1 VVNLYLNQRR
11 IGEVTVLDLKGRV
24 RIVGS
29 TIALHRSVRCLV
41 DEGKTQILLDLEGVT
56 DIDSGGLGELIS
68 SLRTVTNRGGT
79 FKLVHVTEK
88 LRELMS
94 ITKLLTVFDIS
105 EDESEALESFTGEGL
120 KIVAA

>member
-1 VVNLYLNQRR
+1 MVNLYLNQRR

-79 FKLVHVTEK
+79 FKLVHLTEK

-105 EDESEALESFTGEGL
+105 EDESEALDSFTGEGL

>member
-1 VVNLYLNQRR
+1 MVNLYLNQRR
-11 IGEVTVLDLKGRV
+11 IGEVTVVDLKGRV

-41 DEGKTQILLDLEGVT
+41 DEGKTQILLDLKGVT

-79 FKLVHVTEK
+79 FKLVHLTEK
-88 LRELMS
+88 LRDLMS

-105 EDESEALESFTGEGL
+105 EDESEALDSFTGEGL

>member
-1 VVNLYLNQRR
+1 MVNLYLNQRR

-79 FKLVHVTEK
+79 FKLVHLTEK
-88 LRELMS
+88 LRELLS

-105 EDESEALESFTGEGL
+105 EDESEALDSFTGEGL

>member
-1 VVNLYLNQRR
+1 MVNLYLNQRR
-11 IGEVTVLDLKGRV
+11 IGEVTVVDLKGRV
-24 RIVGS
+24 RIVGN

-79 FKLVHVTEK
+79 FKLVHLTEK

-105 EDESEALESFTGEGL
+105 EDESEALDSFTGEGL

>member
-1 VVNLYLNQRR
+1 MVNLYLNQRR

-24 RIVGS
+24 RIVGN

-79 FKLVHVTEK
+79 FKLVHLTEK
-88 LRELMS
+88 LRDLMS

-105 EDESEALESFTGEGL
+105 EDESEALDSFTGEGL

>member
-1 VVNLYLNQRR
+1 MVNLYLNQRR

-24 RIVGS
+24 RIVGN

-41 DEGKTQILLDLEGVT
+41 DEGKTQILLDLKGVT

-79 FKLVHVTEK
+79 FKLVHLTEK

-105 EDESEALESFTGEGL
+105 EDESEALDSFTGEGL

>member
-1 VVNLYLNQRR
+1 MVNLYLNQRR

-41 DEGKTQILLDLEGVT
+41 DEGKTQILLDLKGVT

-79 FKLVHVTEK
+79 FKLVHLTEK

-105 EDESEALESFTGEGL
+105 EEESAALDSFTGEGL

>member
-11 IGEVTVLDLKGRV
+11 IGEVTVVDLKGRV

-41 DEGKTQILLDLEGVT
+41 DEGKTQILLDLKGVT

-79 FKLVHVTEK
+79 LKLVHLTEK
-88 LRELMS
+88 LRDLMS

-105 EDESEALESFTGEGL
+105 EDESEALDSFTGEGL

>member
-11 IGEVTVLDLKGRV
+11 IGEVTVVDLKGRA

-41 DEGKTQILLDLEGVT
+41 DEGKTQIVLDLQGVT

-79 FKLVHVTEK
+79 FKLVHLTEK
-88 LRELMS
+88 LRELLS

-105 EDESEALESFTGEGL
+105 ENESEALKSFTGEGL

>member
-1 VVNLYLNQRR
+1 MVNLYLNQRR

-41 DEGKTQILLDLEGVT
+41 DEGKTQILLDLKGVT

-79 FKLVHVTEK
+79 FKLVHLTEK

-105 EDESEALESFTGEGL
+105 EDESEALDSFTGEGL

>member
-1 VVNLYLNQRR
+1 MVNLYLNQRR
-11 IGEVTVLDLKGRV
+11 IGEVTVVDLKGRV

-41 DEGKTQILLDLEGVT
+41 DEGKTQILLDLKGVT

-79 FKLVHVTEK
+79 FKLVHLTEK

-105 EDESEALESFTGEGL
+105 EDESEALDSFTGEGL

>member
-1 VVNLYLNQRR
+1 MVNLYLNQRR

-79 FKLVHVTEK
+79 FKLVHLTEK

-94 ITKLLTVFDIS
+94 ITKLTTVFDIS
-105 EDESEALESFTGEGL
+105 EDESEALDSFTGEGL